1 MLKEEISYLVPEVEL
16 TVSQAWITLIAHCQ
30 ENIPYGDMYIEINNY
45 QPSKR
50 IKEVPSIRF
59 DVQPRSKDGL
69 TYVIESLDMRIPRA
83 WIDLIQWCS
92 SYFNSGRLGFRLAAA
107 QPTEL
112 LQAKHNVNFS
122 KPETVPVGS
131 VLDFSRG

>member
-1 MLKEEISYLVPEVEL
+1 MPREEISYLVPEVEL

-30 ENIPYGDMYIEINNY
+30 ENIPYGDIYIEINNC

-50 IKEVPSIRF
+50 LKEIPSIRF
-59 DVQPRSKDGL
+59 DVQPRTKEGL

-83 WIDLIQWCS
+83 WVDLIQWCQG
-92 SYFNSGRLGFRLAAA
+92 YFNSGRLGFRLAAA

-122 KPETVPVGS
+122 KPETVPAGS
-131 VLDFSRG
+131 VLDFIRS